1 MVGRLKSGKKYKEE
15 LGIEKYKDLKSQ
27 MKSLRL

>member
-15 LGIEKYKDLKSQ
+15 LKEEKYKDLKSQ
-27 MKSLRL
+27 KKSLSL